1 MKTFANHPVAL
12 LTTAWLFII
21 CCQMARCADPA
32 VIERIIQEHDAAV
45 KAIQSIEYDFTEQTE
60 LFTKTAGRVLKSSS
74 GKMIIQGN
82 QKRMELEDRQ
92 QGASPSMTG
101 VTNDI
106 MIVSESDLVYAT
118 PGLGLV
124 KRFFNK
130 SDNSLSPEAAVLQG
144 KMRGDIS
151 ALLAGPDREVGDLG
165 SFLKNRRFWPII
177 EVSSNRDG
185 DIVLTRRLKGEKWWE
200 LDIAATKHC
209 MIRRYTAWDSDM
221 HLPAK
226 DVESELAEIRG
237 ASGEMAWIPTQVSER
252 SFRASNVPGEK
263 TTLASSRTMTLS
275 RVAINKHYDKKL
287 FTVESLLSDKRFDK
301 LVEIHDG
308 QTPAMQ
314 VRRNGQWVR
323 EDELSAP
330 QTRATASLS
339 TDRAIH
345 LTKWFG
351 AGLFMIG
358 CLLAIRKKLK

>member
-12 LTTAWLFII
+12 LTTALLFTVYPLV
-21 CCQMARCADPA
+21 ARCADPSA
-32 VIERIIQEHDAAV
+32 IERIIHEQEAAV

-60 LFTKTAGRVLKSSS
+60 LFTNSAGRVLKSSS

-92 QGASPSMTG
+92 QGASPSMIG

-106 MIVSESDLVYAT
+106 MIVRESDLVCAT

-130 SDNSLSPEAAVLQG
+130 SDNSLSPEAAAVQG

-151 ALLAGPDREVGDLG
+151 VFLRSTDERAFGTIGL
-165 SFLKNRRFWPII
+165 FLKNKRFWPLI
-177 EVSSNRDG
+177 EVSSGKDG
-185 DIVLTRRLKGEKWWE
+185 DIVLSQKQNGEKVWE
-200 LDIAATKHC
+200 LDIAASRRC
-209 MIRRYTAWDSDM
+209 MVRRYTFWHTSQ
-221 HLPAK
+221 HFPIK
-226 DVESELAEIRG
+226 EVESELAEVHDEKG
-237 ASGEMAWIPTQVSER
+237 AAAWIPVHVSQR
-252 SFRASNVPGEK
+252 SFRSKDA
-263 TTLASSRTMTLS
+263 LASSRTMTLS